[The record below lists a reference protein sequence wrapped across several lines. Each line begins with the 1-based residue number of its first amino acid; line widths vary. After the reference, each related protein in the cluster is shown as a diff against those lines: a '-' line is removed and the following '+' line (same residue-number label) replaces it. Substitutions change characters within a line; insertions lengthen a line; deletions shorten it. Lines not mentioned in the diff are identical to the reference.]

1 MYTRFFQN
9 HVTYHTSNTPIIISW
24 WSWWESHPC
33 LKSYWTTI
41 SPSYLRVPIQ
51 LYLGASELPLRLLWK
66 EEPCENPCTSTSR
79 ILGLRTS
86 HESSSPLWKVQSSGF
101 STWLQPSHTHIVP
114 QSHWRGCYPRVL
126 VNEPLPYL
134 WPTTTTNS
142 DVWFFY
148 YIAKNIT
155 NTKYHNSII
164 ALRAKKLTISVK

>member
-1 MYTRFFQN
+1 MYTMFFQN

-41 SPSYLRVPIQ
+41 SPSYLRVSIR

-86 HESSSPLWKVQSSGF
+86 HESSSPLWKVQSSQF
-101 STWLQPSHTHIVP
+101 
-114 QSHWRGCYPRVL
+114 CYPDCNPHIPTSYLRVIEGDVTL
-126 VNEPLPYL
+126 ECWSTNLYPTSDLLPP
-134 WPTTTTNS
+134 PTRMCGSSITLRKTLLIPNTIKAS
-142 DVWFFY
+142 LRLGP
-148 YIAKNIT
+148 KNWQF
-155 NTKYHNSII
+155 
-164 ALRAKKLTISVK
+164 R